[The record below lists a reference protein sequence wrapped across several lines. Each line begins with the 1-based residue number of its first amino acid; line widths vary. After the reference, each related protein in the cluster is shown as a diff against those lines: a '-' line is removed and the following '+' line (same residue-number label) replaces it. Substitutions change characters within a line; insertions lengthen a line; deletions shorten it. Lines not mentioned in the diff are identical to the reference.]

1 MSKLTETIRAM
12 GVNTPRPGTD
22 DTTVPTV
29 KTDMPAGEVNPN
41 AAEKYKAVK
50 NKHTQVRQKIIDDE
64 YKHGEEDMPAEE
76 DAFLEAKAKPDFIDI
91 DKDGNKKET
100 MKKAVKDA
108 AKLSEASHATVLIQK
123 AGMRKRIRANPN
135 TLRKYVAA
143 GWTVISEST
152 EENDMQSNREET
164 LVSSIIRRIREN
176 KEVEQ
181 IDEVLN
187 TVSSRNSY
195 RKKATDSLDSA
206 IKSGDKSTMIKRDKG
221 LDRVYDKTIKSMKK
235 EVEQIDERNAENK
248 LKKDVYATK
257 LGHAADV
264 TRSNYASKE
273 LKPLTQ
279 RVNDREG
286 LKNAVAKM
294 KRAGRAEMKH
304 GKDAGFVQT
313 LNDFGRNVKEAF
325 IEKAVDMLGEG
336 VLDLS
341 FDELRQ
347 LLEAEQA
354 KRGRGRPAS
363 AATLAK
369 RAAEAEMRSKGQEPV
384 KRGRGRPKKGEGPV
398 SIAKT
403 SEPAKSAP
411 AASTPA
417 PSQDAGDTQH
427 ILVQLRKA
435 STNEPGEAGSGKNTI
450 KYLNGTTGQ
459 VTADQ
464 ARKALS
470 MHDNLKTSGDR
481 FKAQRRMGGSHEGL
495 TGFISGKGETTSA
508 KPKVSLAQP
517 GWNKK

>member
-1 MSKLTETIRAM
+1 MRNLTETIRAM

-152 EENDMQSNREET
+152 EETNMQSDREEN

-181 IDEVLN
+181 IDEISKDTIQNYRAKAVKSHHMANVTGDSKTQAKRAKYGHLSIDKMSKSHHDSMDRDFEKLGSTARTKRPKVYASESTEQIYEVLN

-235 EVEQIDERNAENK
+235 EE
-248 LKKDVYATK
+248 
-257 LGHAADV
+257 
-264 TRSNYASKE
+264 
-273 LKPLTQ
+273 
-279 RVNDREG
+279 
-286 LKNAVAKM
+286 
-294 KRAGRAEMKH
+294 
-304 GKDAGFVQT
+304 
-313 LNDFGRNVKEAF
+313 F
-325 IEKAVDMLGEG
+325 IEKAIDMLGEG